1 MSEDIVKQYPF
12 DAKLERTQA
21 GYWPVA
27 HAYGDTED
35 EVVAAV
41 PRMVSKLIT
50 ECERLGIRVAA
61 AVRTGDSDT
70 EEALLKKALV
80 KGIEK

>member
-12 DAKLERTQA
+12 DAKLERTQG

-27 HAYGDTED
+27 HAYGDSED
-35 EVVAAV
+35 EVIISAT
-41 PRMVSKLIT
+41 RMVSKLIT
-50 ECERLGIRVAA
+50 ECERLGLRVAA
-61 AVRTGDSDT
+61 GVRTGDSET